1 MTSQCAAWLWAN
13 KLVALVL
20 ARFVVAEVTEVDIVG
35 IVRMAAVVV
44 AAAGDMVAGRM
55 AEAAGVA
62 VVVVI
67 AVGMVRKVP

>member
-13 KLVALVL
+13 KLVVLVL
-20 ARFVVAEVTEVDIVG
+20 ARFVVAEVGTVG
-35 IVRMAAVVV
+35 TVRMVAVV

-62 VVVVI
+62 VVVV
-67 AVGMVRKVP
+67 GMVRKVS

>member
-44 AAAGDMVAGRM
+44 AAEDMVAGRM
-55 AEAAGVA
+55 AEAAVVA

-67 AVGMVRKVP
+67 AVGMVRKVS